1 MCHFFQIFYIA
12 RSLKQQLKD
21 CLVELYKQEG
31 FIMSTVILFITYI
44 LVSMIFTWK
53 FVDFIKG
60 KQWDIRSAKI
70 LLAIFI
76 AIIGLLLLSIRV
88 AILGGIEDGE
98 KNVVSLTLILGTVI
112 IIVIV
117 LLSIWVMSLVRKM
130 KYMEVT
136 FQIPINDPTK
146 GSLSEEKMTCL
157 VDRDQVLN
165 VQKVFANNDNT
176 TQLNNNDE
184 TYEVIEQKKTKNK
197 KNN

>member
-1 MCHFFQIFYIA
+1 
-12 RSLKQQLKD
+12 
-21 CLVELYKQEG
+21 
-31 FIMSTVILFITYI
+31 MSTVILFITYI
-44 LVSMIFTWK
+44 LISMIFTWK

-98 KNVVSLTLILGTVI
+98 KNVVSLTLILGSVI
-112 IIVIV
+112 ILLIV

-136 FQIPINDPTK
+136 FQIPINDPSK

-165 VQKVFANNDNT
+165 VQKVFT
-176 TQLNNNDE
+176 TTEKKKKLKENKNS
-184 TYEVIEQKKTKNK
+184 YEVIGHN
-197 KNN
+197 

>member
-1 MCHFFQIFYIA
+1 
-12 RSLKQQLKD
+12 
-21 CLVELYKQEG
+21 
-31 FIMSTVILFITYI
+31 MSTVILFITYI
-44 LVSMIFTWK
+44 LVSVIFTWK
-53 FVDFIKG
+53 FVDFIKD
-60 KQWDIRSAKI
+60 KQWDIKSAKI
-70 LLAIFI
+70 LLAIFV

-88 AILGGIEDGE
+88 AILGGIEEGE

-130 KYMEVT
+130 KYMQVT

-165 VQKVFANNDNT
+165 VQKVFTNSSSDKKKKIKDNK
-176 TQLNNNDE
+176 NS
-184 TYEVIEQKKTKNK
+184 YEVIE
-197 KNN
+197 

>member
-1 MCHFFQIFYIA
+1 LCHFFQIFYIA